1 MGSLFEIAK
10 SGIQAYRQALSVTGQ
25 NIANVNTEGYSKRD
39 VALEEIGGIQGGV
52 TDVSD
57 QSGLGVRVDETREA
71 LTKMVGEQFD
81 KNVNEHIWV
90 NGIQG
95 IDSILTMIMDRID
108 DGDTDGAK
116 DDIRQLQDELLNNNV
131 RG

>member
-1 MGSLFEIAK
+1 MSKYDIT
-10 SGIQAYRQALSVTGQ
+10 RQKT
-25 NIANVNTEGYSKRD
+25 IEF
-39 VALEEIGGIQGGV
+39 
-52 TDVSD
+52 
-57 QSGLGVRVDETREA
+57 
-71 LTKMVGEQFD
+71 VGEMFD

>member
-1 MGSLFEIAK
+1 MSKEIENK
-10 SGIQAYRQALSVTGQ
+10 NKREVDMSKYDITRQKT
-25 NIANVNTEGYSKRD
+25 TEF
-39 VALEEIGGIQGGV
+39 
-52 TDVSD
+52 
-57 QSGLGVRVDETREA
+57 
-71 LTKMVGEQFD
+71 VGEMFD

>member
-1 MGSLFEIAK
+1 MSKEIENK
-10 SGIQAYRQALSVTGQ
+10 NKREVDMSKYDITRQKT
-25 NIANVNTEGYSKRD
+25 TEF
-39 VALEEIGGIQGGV
+39 
-52 TDVSD
+52 
-57 QSGLGVRVDETREA
+57 
-71 LTKMVGEQFD
+71 VGEMFD

-95 IDSILTMIMDRID
+95 IDSILTMIIDRIED
-108 DGDTDGAK
+108 NDTDGAV

>member
-1 MGSLFEIAK
+1 M
-10 SGIQAYRQALSVTGQ
+10 
-25 NIANVNTEGYSKRD
+25 SKYD
-39 VALEEIGGIQGGV
+39 K
-52 TDVSD
+52 
-57 QSGLGVRVDETREA
+57 TREQT
-71 LTKMVGEQFD
+71 TKIVGEMFD
-81 KNVNEHIWV
+81 KNVIEHIWV

>member
-1 MGSLFEIAK
+1 M
-10 SGIQAYRQALSVTGQ
+10 
-25 NIANVNTEGYSKRD
+25 SKYD
-39 VALEEIGGIQGGV
+39 K
-52 TDVSD
+52 
-57 QSGLGVRVDETREA
+57 TREMV
-71 LTKMVGEQFD
+71 TKMIGEQFD
-81 KNVNEHIWV
+81 ENINCDIWV

-116 DDIRQLQDELLNNNV
+116 DDIRQLQDALLENNV

>member
-1 MGSLFEIAK
+1 M
-10 SGIQAYRQALSVTGQ
+10 
-25 NIANVNTEGYSKRD
+25 SKYD
-39 VALEEIGGIQGGV
+39 K
-52 TDVSD
+52 
-57 QSGLGVRVDETREA
+57 TREQ
-71 LTKMVGEQFD
+71 TVKIVGEMFD

>member
-1 MGSLFEIAK
+1 MSKEIDNK
-10 SGIQAYRQALSVTGQ
+10 NKREVDMSKYDITRQKT
-25 NIANVNTEGYSKRD
+25 TEF
-39 VALEEIGGIQGGV
+39 
-52 TDVSD
+52 
-57 QSGLGVRVDETREA
+57 
-71 LTKMVGEQFD
+71 VGEMFD

-95 IDSILTMIMDRID
+95 IDSILTMIIDRIED
-108 DGDTDGAK
+108 NDTDGAV

>member
-1 MGSLFEIAK
+1 MSKEIDNK
-10 SGIQAYRQALSVTGQ
+10 NKREVDMSKNEITRQKT
-25 NIANVNTEGYSKRD
+25 
-39 VALEEIGGIQGGV
+39 
-52 TDVSD
+52 
-57 QSGLGVRVDETREA
+57 
-71 LTKMVGEQFD
+71 TKMVGDMFD

>member
-1 MGSLFEIAK
+1 MRKEIDNK
-10 SGIQAYRQALSVTGQ
+10 NKREVDMSKYDITRQKT
-25 NIANVNTEGYSKRD
+25 
-39 VALEEIGGIQGGV
+39 
-52 TDVSD
+52 
-57 QSGLGVRVDETREA
+57 
-71 LTKMVGEQFD
+71 TKMVGEMFD

-108 DGDTDGAK
+108 DGDTDGTK
-116 DDIRQLQDELLNNNV
+116 DNIRQLQDELLNNNV